1 MAVIEQKLS
10 KVAHSLYADS
20 DGDATNNCIRDHFY
34 MSRVTEGNLPS
45 CPPASVL
52 LVGGG
57 AFCWGC
63 PPEKQPSP
71 EVVLH
76 FPVLPPGTHG
86 FAGGGL
92 PSAADCSSH
101 GGNMTQKNDR
111 REFDRFLHIID
122 FTRMR
127 DAVLRRS
134 DPRRS

>member
-20 DGDATNNCIRDHFY
+20 DGDATNNCIRDHFG
-34 MSRVTEGNLPS
+34 MSRVTEEQ
-45 CPPASVL
+45 PAGLSSGEGR
-52 LVGGG
+52 LVGGV
-57 AFCWGC
+57 AFCRFF

-92 PSAADCSSH
+92 PSAADCSCH
-101 GGNMTQKNDR
+101 GNITTQKKTIERD
-111 REFDRFLHIID
+111 FDRF
-122 FTRMR
+122 FFAYR
-127 DAVLRRS
+127 
-134 DPRRS
+134 